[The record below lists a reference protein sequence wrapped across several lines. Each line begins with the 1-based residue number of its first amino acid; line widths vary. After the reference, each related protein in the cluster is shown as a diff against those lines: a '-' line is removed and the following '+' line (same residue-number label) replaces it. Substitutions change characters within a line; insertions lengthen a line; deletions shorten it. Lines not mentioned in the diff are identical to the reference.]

1 MKVEI
6 DADELCELRRKA
18 NMKMF
23 NHNGI
28 EYHADL
34 LEECNKLKEER
45 NKLLNQVGEMEDM
58 NSRLRSE
65 IDEVESERDWWRE
78 KAVVLAGNPG
88 LEKCSRLVLLKEFA
102 RSNGYEVPE

>member
-45 NKLLNQVGEMEDM
+45 
-58 NSRLRSE
+58 
-65 IDEVESERDWWRE
+65 DWWRDIALSKAKNCDFVE
-78 KAVVLAGNPG
+78 KELCDLFELEQPDDSQGHKAV
-88 LEKCSRLVLLKEFA
+88 LEKWA
-102 RSNGYEVPE
+102 RRSGYEVPE